1 MTHDPLCDWWTDQCE
16 ATNCRGQQPWTPC
29 KHDECLCDLITKVRA
44 DERSY
49 ILNAA
54 ADEITN
60 HRLIESDLCSCLSY
74 VSNMEAHRDWII
86 REYTATAINP
96 KTPLVKNND
105 A

>member
-1 MTHDPLCDWWTDQCE
+1 MTHDPLCDWLQTQCTTE
-16 ATNCRGQQPWTPC
+16 TCDSLRMGDHCEHEWCQ
-29 KHDECLCDLITKVRA
+29 CDLIAKVRA

-60 HRLIESDLCSCLSY
+60 HRLIESDLCACLSY
-74 VSNMEAHRDWII
+74 VTNMEAHRDWII

-96 KTPLVKNND
+96 KTPMVKK
-105 A
+105 